1 MPSRQQRTGLP
12 ETIGTPSWTAFLAPN
27 QTIRRK
33 GWLNDGKIRR
43 QASSTIK
50 PSAPVPFGFAFDRLA
65 RGILR
70 LNPAWRP
77 FDSAILAFRDQP
89 FKARLAR
96 RWNSV
101 GSIFPMCLGRCGW
114 ADVVLL
120 AYDADPIA
128 AGGGGHTD
136 LRVTII

>member
-1 MPSRQQRTGLP
+1 MDPFLDV
-12 ETIGTPSWTAFLAPN
+12 FLAPN

-43 QASSTIK
+43 EASSTIK
-50 PSAPVPFGFAFDRLA
+50 PSAPVPFDCAFDRLA

-101 GSIFPMCLGRCGW
+101 APERRS
-114 ADVVLL
+114 
-120 AYDADPIA
+120 
-128 AGGGGHTD
+128 
-136 LRVTII
+136 